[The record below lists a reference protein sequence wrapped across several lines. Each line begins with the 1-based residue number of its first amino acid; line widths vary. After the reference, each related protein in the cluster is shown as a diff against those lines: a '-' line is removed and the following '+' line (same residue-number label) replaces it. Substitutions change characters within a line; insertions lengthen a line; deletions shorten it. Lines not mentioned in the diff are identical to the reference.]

1 MNDNLKQRR
10 LQAQSAKRMAFTSL
24 RAGCLTFLVASVAL
38 VVGLLVD
45 TRLGIFPR
53 WTLILLIGSAPFTLV
68 GVYLLVRRSIRRGVE
83 NQQDNTD
90 EVIGE

>member
-1 MNDNLKQRR
+1 
-10 LQAQSAKRMAFTSL
+10 
-24 RAGCLTFLVASVAL
+24 